1 MTPKERIYA
10 TIAGKDVDRPAVT
23 PIFMAWA
30 AHYVGHT
37 YRDYYLDS
45 AVLAKAQLAVTR
57 DFNIDQISAIS
68 DPFRETSAYGVEF
81 DWPEEGVGKAKEL
94 LINSPADISRVAPI
108 DIENSARTRDRLEG
122 VKKLA
127 AEVAQTHSVLGWVEG
142 PVAEYGDLRGVEN
155 TLMDLIDRP
164 DMFAEA
170 CRIIVENAINFAR
183 AQIAAG
189 ADMIGVAIDAAT
201 PELFDRYRGQGI
213 GGPHRWEHYWAA
225 VEKSVQV
232 MGAYQVGVHL
242 IVGLGETEQEMIA
255 AIQRA
260 QDMGAHTHLFS
271 FFPEAGSPMEN
282 HPQPPYGQY
291 RRVQLARYI
300 INNEYGRYEQ
310 MTFNAAGQVVDF
322 GLDTE
327 EFIHYGEPFMT
338 SGCPGPNGRV
348 ACNRPFGNERPGQPV
363 RNYAFPPE
371 PEDVA
376 LIRYQLQEYT
386 QPEVQP

>member
-1 MTPKERIYA
+1 MYSPEYVQTSLAAAMGLGFRPPMFRRNSYTTGLNLLVTYPEGCIGRCGFCGLSRQRQIAAEKRTFIRVDWPTYPLDEVIAHLNKNGKELQRVCVGMITHRRA
-10 TIAGKDVDRPAVT
+10 FDDMNAIIRRFRQESDRP
-23 PIFMAWA
+23 
-30 AHYVGHT
+30 
-37 YRDYYLDS
+37 
-45 AVLAKAQLAVTR
+45 
-57 DFNIDQISAIS
+57 ISA
-68 DPFRETSAYGVEF
+68 
-81 DWPEEGVGKAKEL
+81 
-94 LINSPADISRVAPI
+94 LIAP
-108 DIENSARTRDRLEG
+108 TLVRDLSRLE
-122 VKKLA
+122 
-127 AEVAQTHSVLGWVEG
+127 EIRT
-142 PVAEYGDLRGVEN
+142 
-155 TLMDLIDRP
+155 
-164 DMFAEA
+164 
-170 CRIIVENAINFAR
+170 
-183 AQIAAG
+183 AG

-300 INNEYGRYEQ
+300 INNKYGRYEQ

-322 GLDTE
+322 GLDAE
-327 EFIHYGEPFMT
+327 ELIQYGEPFMT